1 MTEII
6 IRYFHY
12 IGIIGLGA
20 TLVAEHLLIA
30 KELTSQQIRKI
41 AIVDAIY
48 GISALVTLTAG
59 LLLWFVVGKPAD
71 YYLKNWIFHTKISL
85 FILIVLL
92 SIYPTIF
99 FIKSRKSA
107 LKNISVS
114 KSIPIIIRVE
124 LTLFLLMPLLALLVA
139 RGYGSF

>member
-1 MTEII
+1 MVEII
-6 IRYFHY
+6 VRYVHF

-20 TLVAEHLLIA
+20 TLVAEHLLIST
-30 KELTSQQIRKI
+30 ELSAQQIKKI
-41 AIVDAIY
+41 ARIDAVY
-48 GISALVTLTAG
+48 GISALVTLIAG

-85 FILIVLL
+85 FILIVIL

-99 FIKSRKSA
+99 FIKNRNSTLSK
-107 LKNISVS
+107 ISVS
-114 KSIPIIIRVE
+114 KAIPIILRVE
-124 LTLFLLMPLLALLVA
+124 LTLFLLLPFLALMVA